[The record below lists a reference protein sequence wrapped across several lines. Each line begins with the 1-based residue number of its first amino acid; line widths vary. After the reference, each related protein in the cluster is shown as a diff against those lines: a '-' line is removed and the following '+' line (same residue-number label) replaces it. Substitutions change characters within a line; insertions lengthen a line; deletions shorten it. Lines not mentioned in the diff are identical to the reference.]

1 MLEQYLMIVQSAVTD
16 RGVGHSDPV
25 CVVIPAYNEAPAIG
39 KVLSELCAYPY
50 QVLLVDD
57 GSTDGT
63 TDIARPFPV
72 TILRHAI
79 NLGQGAALHT
89 GIQFA
94 LRDAAVQAIVT
105 FDADGQHDP
114 ANVARLV
121 EALSQGY
128 DVALGS
134 RFILGGEAISIPWR
148 KRFLLLLAVWITQ
161 RMTGLPLTDT
171 HNGLRAFT
179 RAAAA
184 KIRITH
190 NGMAHASEILS
201 QVALL
206 GLRYCEVPVSV
217 RYTEYSL
224 HKGQS
229 ILNSLNILWEI
240 IGGKMR

>member
-1 MLEQYLMIVQSAVTD
+1 MSDSEQIW
-16 RGVGHSDPV
+16 
-25 CVVIPAYNEAPAIG
+25 VVIPAYNEAPAIS
-39 KVLSELCAYPY
+39 KVLEELCPYAY
-50 QVLLVDD
+50 QVVLVDD

-63 TDIARPFPV
+63 LDEARPFPV

-94 LRDAAVQAIVT
+94 LRNPAVQTIVT

-114 ANVARLV
+114 ANISRLV
-121 EALSQGY
+121 EVLDQGY

-134 RFILGGEAISIPWR
+134 RFMQGGEAISIPWL
-148 KRFLLLLAVWITQ
+148 KHLLLSLAVQATQ

-171 HNGLRAFT
+171 HNGLRAFR
-179 RAAAA
+179 RAAAM
-184 KIRITH
+184 KIRIEH

-201 QVALL
+201 QVATL

-229 ILNSLNILWEI
+229 ILNSVNILWEI
-240 IGGKMR
+240 IGGKLR

>member
-1 MLEQYLMIVQSAVTD
+1 MNPGM
-16 RGVGHSDPV
+16 SDSLPI

-39 KVLSELCAYPY
+39 KVLAELCAYPY
-50 QVLLVDD
+50 RVVLVDD

-63 TDIARPFPV
+63 LDVARPFPV
-72 TILRHAI
+72 AILRHAI

-89 GIQFA
+89 GIQYA
-94 LRDAAVQAIVT
+94 LQLQGVQTIVT

-114 ANVARLV
+114 ANIARLV
-121 EALSQGY
+121 EALEQGY

-134 RFILGGEAISIPWR
+134 RFIQGGEAISIPWL
-148 KRFLLLLAVWITQ
+148 KRALLSLAVWVT
-161 RMTGLPLTDT
+161 RRTTGLPLTDT
-171 HNGLRAFT
+171 HNGLRAF
-179 RAAAA
+179 RRSAAAR
-184 KIRITH
+184 IRIQH

-229 ILNSLNILWEI
+229 LLNSVNILWEI
-240 IGGKMR
+240 IGSKMR

>member
-1 MLEQYLMIVQSAVTD
+1 MVPQSAITD
-16 RGVGHSDPV
+16 HGMIDNDPV

-39 KVLSELCAYPY
+39 KVLAELGGYPY
-50 QVLLVDD
+50 RVVLVDD

-63 TDIARPFPV
+63 LEEARPFPV

-79 NLGQGAALHT
+79 NLGQGAALVT
-89 GIQFA
+89 GIQHA
-94 LRDAAVQAIVT
+94 LRDPAVQIIVT

-114 ANVARLV
+114 ANIARLV
-121 EALSQGY
+121 EALGQGY

-134 RFILGGEAISIPWR
+134 RFIPGGEAISIPWR
-148 KRFLLLLAVWITQ
+148 KRVLLLLAVWVTQ
-161 RMTGLPLTDT
+161 RTTGLPLTDT
-171 HNGLRAFT
+171 HNGLRAF
-179 RAAAA
+179 RRLAAAR
-184 KIRITH
+184 IRITH

-206 GLRYCEVPVSV
+206 GLRYCEVPVCV
-217 RYTEYSL
+217 RYTDYSL